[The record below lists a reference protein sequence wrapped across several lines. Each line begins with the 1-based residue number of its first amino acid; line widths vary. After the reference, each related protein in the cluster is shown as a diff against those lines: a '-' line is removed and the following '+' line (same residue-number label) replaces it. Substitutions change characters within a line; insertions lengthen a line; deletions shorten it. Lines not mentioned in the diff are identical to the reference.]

1 MSRQIKRKS
10 MVRSALEL
18 GVVLLGVSIAAPA
31 SVSATTIAENND
43 PEGNTR
49 VAPLFADDSLLAV
62 TIEAPLTTLMN
73 DRPDEQYLDGT
84 FSFTEDDGEERT
96 VELKLRT
103 RGKYR
108 REEKHCDF
116 APIRLNFRETQ
127 VEGTVFAG
135 QDKLKLV
142 THCRSKN
149 RNYEQ
154 LILRE
159 FLAYRLLNVITDK
172 SFGVRLL
179 QINYLD
185 TEVAKAMTRF
195 GFVIEDDDAVAAR
208 NGMRPIKTGNISSD
222 DLDRRQQNLV
232 SVFQYLIGNTEFSM
246 TIGEPDEGCCHNT
259 DLLSA
264 TDGPPFTPLAY
275 DFDFAGIVN
284 APYAQ
289 PKPRYKLR
297 NVRQRLYRGV
307 CSNNELLPDTFQRF
321 IDKKAAIYGV
331 VDDLAFLSSKSRRS
345 VTRYLNLFYKSIG
358 KPKSVTASFI
368 KKCESSE

>member
-1 MSRQIKRKS
+1 MIA
-10 MVRSALEL
+10 SALEL
-18 GVVLLGVSIAAPA
+18 VVVLLGVSIAALS
-31 SVSATTIAENND
+31 SVSATTIAEEND
-43 PEGNTR
+43 PDGNTR
-49 VAPLFADDSLLAV
+49 VARLFADDSLLAV
-62 TIEAPLTTLMN
+62 TIEAPLTTLMK
-73 DRPDEQYLDGT
+73 DRPDEQYLDGM
-84 FSFTEDDGEERT
+84 FSFTGDDGEEKT

-108 REEKHCDF
+108 REKKHCDF

-135 QDKLKLV
+135 QDKLKMV

-154 LILRE
+154 LVLRE
-159 FLAYRLLNVITDK
+159 FLAYRFLNVITDK

-179 QINYLD
+179 QINYVD
-185 TEVAKAMTRF
+185 TEGAEAMTRF

-208 NGMRPIKTGNISSD
+208 NGMKPVKTGNISGD
-222 DLDRRQQNLV
+222 DLDHRQQNLV
-232 SVFQYLIGNTEFSM
+232 SVFQYLIGNTEYSM
-246 TIGEPDEGCCHNT
+246 TIGERDEGCCHNT

-297 NVRQRLYRGV
+297 NVRQRLYRGA
-307 CSNNELLPDTFQRF
+307 CSNNKLLPDTFHRF
-321 IDKKAAIYGV
+321 IDKKDAIYGIV
-331 VDDLAFLSSKSRRS
+331 NDLEYLNSKSRRS
-345 VTRYLNLFYKSIG
+345 VTRYLNMFYKSIA
-358 KPKSVTASFI
+358 KPKSVNAYFI
-368 KKCESSE
+368 RKCESSD

>member
-1 MSRQIKRKS
+1 MIA
-10 MVRSALEL
+10 SALEL
-18 GVVLLGVSIAAPA
+18 VVALLGVSIAALSSA
-31 SVSATTIAENND
+31 SATAIAEDNGPD
-43 PEGNTR
+43 DNTR

-62 TIEAPLTTLMN
+62 TIEAPLTTLMK

-84 FSFTEDDGEERT
+84 FSFSGDDGEEKT

-108 REEKHCDF
+108 RQKKHCDF
-116 APIRLNFRETQ
+116 APIRLNFRKTQ

-154 LILRE
+154 LVLRE
-159 FLAYRLLNVITDK
+159 YLAYRFLNVVTDK

-179 QINYLD
+179 QINYVD
-185 TEVAKAMTRF
+185 TEGAEAMTRF

-208 NGMRPIKTGNISSD
+208 HGMRPIKTGNISGN

-232 SVFQYLIGNTEFSM
+232 SVFQYLIGNTEYSM
-246 TIGEPDEGCCHNT
+246 TVGERDEGCCHNT

-275 DFDFAGIVN
+275 DFDFAGLVN

-289 PKPRYKLR
+289 PKPRFKLR
-297 NVRQRLYRGV
+297 NVRQRLYRGA
-307 CSNNELLPDTFQRF
+307 CKNNDLLPDTLQRF
-321 IDKKAAIYGV
+321 NDQKDAMYCI

-345 VTRYLNLFYKSIG
+345 VTRYLNLFYKTIG
-358 KPKSVTASFI
+358 KPKSVTANFI
-368 KKCESSE
+368 KKCESPD